1 VKGYAGKILRID
13 LSSGRVEKQ
22 ALPKPLVDGYIGGR
36 GFVARLLWEEL
47 PFGVGPFDPAGPFIA
62 ATGPLTGHLLPAS
75 GKIHFG
81 CRSTAGGGYAD
92 SNMGGHFGPAL
103 KYAGYD
109 ALVLTGAAPELS
121 VVVIDNDE
129 VGVRPAPKLRGMGS
143 LTAEKRLKD
152 EFGDDFEVL
161 TIGPAGE
168 NLVRFAC
175 ISHDFGRQA
184 GRTGVG
190 AVLGS
195 KRIKAVLVR
204 GTGAL
209 EAYDLHGLL
218 QAAKKAYKAI
228 REKPGFLG
236 WTPEGTA
243 GITNWVNEVGAFPT
257 RNFQTSFSGHYGQ
270 INGKAVVE
278 RLKITDKGCFCCPT
292 PCGKYG
298 RARTSLGDV
307 EVEGPE
313 FESIALLGGNCDL
326 RTIED
331 VAYANYVCDELGL
344 DTISGGVAA
353 AWAIE
358 CFERGHISA
367 GDMGRHVAFGD
378 LESVV
383 YLLEQTAYRRGVG
396 DLLAEG
402 VMRASMKVGGGSED
416 FAIQVK
422 GLEWSGYECRNA
434 PGMMLSYIT
443 ADVGAHH
450 NRSWVLGHDV
460 VGSGASVHDLIA
472 GGGEVRRLPKAGV
485 GGQSENVIESQHL
498 RPAFDLLGVCRLQ
511 FMELGFEVEHYE
523 SLFRLCTGRPLAWR
537 DLLETSEKVW
547 NLTRCISLREVP
559 GFGRGHDY
567 PPARLME
574 EPVPDG
580 PNKGHRL
587 SREEIDQL
595 LDEYYDA
602 RGWDRQGR
610 PRASTLRRLG
620 LEDVAG
626 SLPCQSGSRS

>member
-1 VKGYAGKILRID
+1 MKGYAGAILRID
-13 LSSGRVEKQ
+13 LTSGRVDKQ
-22 ALPKPLVDGYIGGR
+22 PLPEPLAETYIGGR
-36 GFVARLLWEEL
+36 GFVARLLWDEL
-47 PFGVGPFDPAGPFIA
+47 PPGIDPFDPANPFIV
-62 ATGPLTGHLLPAS
+62 ATGPLSGHLLPAS
-75 GKIHFG
+75 GKTHFG
-81 CRSTAGGGYAD
+81 CKSPATGGYAD

-103 KYAGYD
+103 KYAGSD
-109 ALVLTGAAPELS
+109 AVVLTGAAPEPSLL
-121 VVVIDNDE
+121 VIDDDAVE
-129 VGVRPAPKLRGMGS
+129 VIPAGALWGTGS
-143 LTAEKRLKD
+143 LTLEKRLKED
-152 EFGDDFEVL
+152 FGEDFEIL

-184 GRTGVG
+184 GRTGIG

-209 EAYDLHGLL
+209 EAHDLDGLYA
-218 QAAKKAYKAI
+218 AAKRAYAGV
-228 REKPGFLG
+228 RAKPGFLG

-257 RNFQTSFSGHYGQ
+257 RNFQTSISDHYEE
-270 INGKAVVE
+270 INGKAVLE
-278 RLKITDKGCFCCPT
+278 RLKVTDKGCFCCPT

-298 RARTSLGDV
+298 RARTSLGQV

-313 FESIALLGGNCDL
+313 FESIALLGGACDL

-331 VAYANYVCDELGL
+331 VAYANHVCDELGL
-344 DTISGGVAA
+344 DTISGGVVA
-353 AWAIE
+353 AWAVE
-358 CFERGHISA
+358 CFERGILSREEI
-367 GDMGRHVAFGD
+367 GREVRFGD
-378 LESVV
+378 LASVV
-383 YLLEQTAYRRGVG
+383 HLLEITAHRRGLG

-402 VMRASMKVGGGSED
+402 SKRAAETIGQGSLD

-434 PGMMLSYIT
+434 PGMMLSYMT

-460 VGSGASVHDLIA
+460 VGSAASVHDLIA
-472 GGGEVRRLPKAGV
+472 GGGEVKKLPKAAV
-485 GGQSENVIESQHL
+485 GGQSGNVIASQHL
-498 RPAFDLLGVCRLQ
+498 RPAFDLLGICRLQ

-523 SLFRLCTGRPLAWR
+523 ELFQRCTGRALTWQA
-537 DLLETSEKVW
+537 LLETSERVW
-547 NLTRCISLREVP
+547 NLTRAVSVREVP
-559 GFGRGHDY
+559 GFGRASDY
-567 PPARLME
+567 PPARLMND
-574 EPVPDG
+574 PVPDG
-580 PNKGHRL
+580 PNEGHCL
-587 SREEIDQL
+587 SREELDGL

-610 PRASTLRRLG
+610 PTAETLKRLG

-626 SLPCQSGSRS
+626 SLET

>member
-1 VKGYAGKILRID
+1 MKGYAGTILRID
-13 LSSGRVEKQ
+13 LSSGLIEKQ
-22 ALPKPLVDGYIGGR
+22 PLPQQLAHDYIGGR
-36 GFVARLLWEEL
+36 GFVARLMWDEL
-47 PFGVGPFDPAGPFIA
+47 PPGIDPFDPSNLFIA
-62 ATGPLTGHLLPAS
+62 ATGPLSGHLLPAS
-75 GKIHFG
+75 GKTEFG
-81 CRSTAGGGYAD
+81 CKSPATGGYAD

-109 ALVLTGAAPELS
+109 VMVLTGAADEPSLL
-121 VVVIDNDE
+121 VIDNHKVE
-129 VGVRPAPKLRGMGS
+129 VRPAGELWGMGS
-143 LTAEKRLKD
+143 LTLERRLKQD
-152 EFGDDFEVL
+152 YGEDFEIL

-184 GRTGVG
+184 GRTGIG

-195 KRIKAVLVR
+195 KKIKAVLVR
-204 GTGAL
+204 GTGSL
-209 EAYDLHGLL
+209 EAHDLEGLL
-218 QAAKKAYKAI
+218 EAAKKAYAAV

-257 RNFQTSFSGHYGQ
+257 RNFQTSFSDHYEA
-270 INGKAVVE
+270 INGKAILE

-298 RARTSLGDV
+298 RARTSLGEV

-326 RTIED
+326 QTIED
-331 VAYANYVCDELGL
+331 VGYANYVCDELGL
-344 DTISGGVAA
+344 DTISGGVVA

-358 CFERGHISA
+358 CFERGILSRE
-367 GDMGRHVAFGD
+367 DIGREVRFGD

-383 YLLEQTAYRRGVG
+383 HLLEQTAHRQGVG
-396 DLLAEG
+396 ELLAEG
-402 VMRASMKVGGGSED
+402 SKRAAEKIGEGSMD

-434 PGMMLSYIT
+434 PGMMLSYMT

-460 VGSGASVHDLIA
+460 VGSAANVHDLIA
-472 GGGEVRRLPKAGV
+472 GGGEVKELPKAVV
-485 GGQSENVIESQHL
+485 GGQSKQVIASQHL
-498 RPAFDLLGVCRLQ
+498 RPAFDLLGICRLQ

-523 SLFRLCTGRPLAWR
+523 ELFQLCTGRSLKWG
-537 DLLETSEKVW
+537 DVLETSERVW
-547 NLTRCISLREVP
+547 NLTRAVSVREVP
-559 GFGRGHDY
+559 GFGRANDY
-567 PPARLME
+567 PPARLMND
-574 EPVPDG
+574 PIPNG
-580 PNKGHRL
+580 PNKGHCL
-587 SREEIDQL
+587 PLEEIDQL

-610 PRASTLRRLG
+610 PTPATLTRLG
-620 LEDVAG
+620 LGDVAEE
-626 SLPCQSGSRS
+626 LEA

>member
-1 VKGYAGKILRID
+1 MKGYAGTILRID
-13 LSSGRVEKQ
+13 LGSGRIEKQ
-22 ALPKPLVDGYIGGR
+22 PLPEGLAEDYIGGR
-36 GFVARLLWEEL
+36 GFVARLMWDEL
-47 PFGVGPFDPAGPFIA
+47 PPGIDPFDPANPFIT
-62 ATGPLTGHLLPAS
+62 ATGPMSGHLLPAS
-75 GKIHFG
+75 GKTHFG
-81 CRSTAGGGYAD
+81 CKSPATGGYAD

-109 ALVLTGAAPELS
+109 AMVLTGAAAEPGLL
-121 VVVIDNDE
+121 VIDDDSVE
-129 VGVRPAPKLRGMGS
+129 VRPAGDLWDMGS
-143 LTAEKRLKD
+143 LTLEKRLKED
-152 EFGDDFEVL
+152 FGEDFEIL

-168 NLVRFAC
+168 NRVRFAC

-184 GRTGVG
+184 GRTGIG

-204 GTGAL
+204 GTGSL
-209 EAYDLHGLL
+209 EAHDLDGLFA
-218 QAAKKAYKAI
+218 AAKRAYAAV

-257 RNFQTSFSGHYGQ
+257 RNFQTSFSDHYQ
-270 INGKAVVE
+270 AINGKAILE
-278 RLKITDKGCFCCPT
+278 RLKVTDKGCFCCPT

-298 RARTSLGDV
+298 RARTSLGQV

-313 FESIALLGGNCDL
+313 FESIALLGGACDL
-326 RTIED
+326 QTIED
-331 VAYANYVCDELGL
+331 VAHANHVCDELGL
-344 DTISGGVAA
+344 DTISGGVVA

-358 CFERGHISA
+358 CYEHGILSREE
-367 GDMGRHVAFGD
+367 MGREVRFGD

-383 YLLEQTAYRRGVG
+383 HLLEMTAHRQGLG

-402 VMRASMKVGGGSED
+402 SKRAAEEIGQGSLD

-434 PGMMLSYIT
+434 PGMMLSYMT

-460 VGSGASVHDLIA
+460 VGSAASVHDLIA
-472 GGGEVRRLPKAGV
+472 GGGEVKKLPKAAV
-485 GGQSENVIESQHL
+485 GGQAKNVIASQHL
-498 RPAFDLLGVCRLQ
+498 RPAFDLLGICRLQ

-523 SLFRLCTGRPLAWR
+523 ELFQLCTGRPLTWQG
-537 DLLETSEKVW
+537 LLETSERVW
-547 NLTRCISLREVP
+547 NLTRAVSLREVP
-559 GFGRGHDY
+559 GFGRASDY
-567 PPARLME
+567 PPARLMND
-574 EPVPDG
+574 PVPNG
-580 PNKGHRL
+580 PNEGHCL
-587 SREEIDQL
+587 SREEVDRL

-610 PRASTLRRLG
+610 PTGETLKRLG
-620 LEDVAG
+620 LQDVAEK
-626 SLPCQSGSRS
+626 LDR